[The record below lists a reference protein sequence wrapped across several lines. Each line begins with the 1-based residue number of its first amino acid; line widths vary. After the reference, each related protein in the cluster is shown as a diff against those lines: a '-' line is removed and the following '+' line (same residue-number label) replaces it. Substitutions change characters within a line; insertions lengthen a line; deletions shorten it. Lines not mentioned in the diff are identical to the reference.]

1 MSLNGFAH
9 QWHDDGE
16 GNKIHESA
24 VINWE
29 RVSIGS
35 GNEIGPGV
43 CIGTDAQH
51 RNEDSIG
58 EIIIGDNNVIREYT
72 TIHLPTR
79 WSEKTIIGNN
89 CLFMVLSHV
98 AHDCVIE
105 DDVIMTNNV
114 VLGGHVYIMRG
125 CQLGFGTI
133 IHQYQTLGS
142 YCMFGMG
149 TIITS
154 KQTVVPG
161 GLWYG
166 NPGKFSKNNIIG
178 LNRHKVDDK
187 LLNSEYQR
195 YRAIKNERSKYR
207 YE

>member
-1 MSLNGFAH
+1 MESTEAAAAARSKLQATIL
-9 QWHDDGE
+9 
-16 GNKIHESA
+16 KILKCNIKGDI
-24 VINWE
+24 V
-29 RVSIGS
+29 
-35 GNEIGPGV
+35 EIG
-43 CIGTDAQH
+43 CFK
-51 RNEDSIG
+51 G
-58 EIIIGDNNVIREYT
+58 EISKLIIGDNNVIREYT

-89 CLFMVLSHV
+89 CYLMVLSHV

-154 KQTVVPG
+154 KETVVPG

-166 NPGKFSKNNIIG
+166 NPGKFSRNNIIG

-187 LLNSEYQR
+187 TLNNEYQR
-195 YRAIKNERSKYR
+195 YRSIKDKRSKYR